1 MESGAGD
8 DNDIAEQL
16 QEYEFII
23 LTVAGVIAAVLFL
36 VGFVSFAVC
45 MWRCYRK
52 QDRNGGETPSSAPP
66 APPNEEKSSS
76 TDEQTDAKDTL
87 LLPLTGQ
94 QWLQVPQSTRRGM
107 KHIAREDIVH
117 FLPKQRLEFLDT
129 SQSKIC
135 LLSEIS
141 ESNFGKVYRAEA
153 SKLRGGVASTE
164 VLVKSLREG
173 AERDHTLY
181 QDFYIEMVWASG
193 FDHPNVLPLLAV
205 CNTGVPK
212 YMIYEYLEFGNLLDF
227 LRSTALVWLQMD
239 LQSRASITDTDSCR
253 LQPGG
258 GQQPGKPVSNEE
270 MVTIA
275 IQIADG
281 LNYISSQKIVI
292 KDIAARNCQVWYSC
306 LYIIIIII

>member
-1 MESGAGD
+1 MESGD
-8 DNDIAEQL
+8 DIDIAEQI
-16 QEYEFII
+16 QEYQFII

-52 QDRNGGETPSSAPP
+52 QNPNGGETPSSAPP
-66 APPNEEKSSS
+66 APPKEESN
-76 TDEQTDAKDTL
+76 TTDARDTL
-87 LLPLTGQ
+87 LLPLTVQ

-107 KHIAREDIVH
+107 KQIAREDIVH
-117 FLPKQRLEFLDT
+117 FLPKQRLEFLET

-135 LLSEIS
+135 LLSEIN

-153 SKLRGGVASTE
+153 SKLQGGVASTE
-164 VLVKSLREG
+164 VLVKSLREE

-181 QDFYIEMVWASG
+181 QHFYTELVWASG
-193 FDHPNVLPLLAV
+193 FDHPNVLQLLAV

-212 YMIYEYLEFGNLLDF
+212 YMIYEYLEFGNLLEF
-227 LRSTALVWLQMD
+227 LRSTALVWLEMD
-239 LQSRASITDTDSCR
+239 LQSRASLTDTDSCR
-253 LQPGG
+253 LQQGG

-270 MVTIA
+270 MVTIV

-281 LNYISSQKIVI
+281 LNYISGRKMVI
-292 KDIAARNCQVWYSC
+292 KDIAARNCQVQLLS
-306 LYIIIIII
+306 